1 VSEPTG
7 AEVEVAGST
16 SAALNPLAVAAVP
29 QVNQHGIPG
38 WAGRRLR
45 QDLSNWRLFL
55 VRVVTSGLA
64 VILTVV
70 LVPGLRFN
78 TFGWGSFM
86 LIGLV
91 FGLLNGLV
99 KPFLQFFSLRY
110 LVATYGLV
118 VVLINAFLLGLLSW
132 ILDGKIE
139 ARGLLSFLLG
149 GLLIGVI
156 GTFLDT
162 LAGTTPPIID
172 RPTTAKPSAKELP

>member
-1 VSEPTG
+1 VSEP
-7 AEVEVAGST
+7 AVPEVEVAGAA
-16 SAALNPLAVAAVP
+16 SAALDPSAVSAIP
-29 QVNQHGIPG
+29 EVNQHGIPV
-38 WAGRRLR
+38 WARRRLR

-70 LVPGLRFN
+70 LVPGLGF
-78 TFGWGSFM
+78 TSFGWGSFT

-118 VVLINAFLLGLLSW
+118 VVVVNAFLLGLLSW

-139 ARGLLSFLLG
+139 ARSLLSFLLG
-149 GLLIGVI
+149 GLLIGLI

-172 RPTTAKPSAKELP
+172 RRRAP

>member
-7 AEVEVAGST
+7 AEVEAAGAGATDLPS
-16 SAALNPLAVAAVP
+16 PH
-29 QVNQHGIPG
+29 QHGIPA
-38 WAGRRLR
+38 WASRRLR

-55 VRVVTSGLA
+55 VRAVTSGLA
-64 VILTVV
+64 VLLTVV
-70 LVPGLRFN
+70 LLPGLRF
-78 TFGWGSFM
+78 TSWRWGQFL
-86 LIGLV
+86 LIALV
-91 FGLLNGLV
+91 FGLLNALL
-99 KPFLQFFSLRY
+99 KPIIQFFALRY

-118 VVLINAFLLGLLSW
+118 VVVINAVLLGLLSA
-132 ILDGKIE
+132 ILGGQID
-139 ARGLLSFLLG
+139 ARGLLSWLAG

>member
-1 VSEPTG
+1 VTDPAGT
-7 AEVEVAGST
+7 EVELARAEVAGGET
-16 SAALNPLAVAAVP
+16 LAIAAVP
-29 QVNQHGIPG
+29 EVNQHGIPL
-38 WAGRRLR
+38 WARRRLR

-64 VILTVV
+64 VIVTVA
-70 LVPGLRFN
+70 LVPGLGFAS
-78 TFGWGSFM
+78 FGWGSFT

-110 LVATYGLV
+110 LVASYGLV
-118 VVLINAFLLGLLSW
+118 VVLINALLLGLLSW

-139 ARGLLSFLLG
+139 ARSVLSFLVG
-149 GLLIGVI
+149 GLLIGLI

-162 LAGTTPPIID
+162 LAGTTPPILD
-172 RPTTAKPSAKELP
+172 RKRAP